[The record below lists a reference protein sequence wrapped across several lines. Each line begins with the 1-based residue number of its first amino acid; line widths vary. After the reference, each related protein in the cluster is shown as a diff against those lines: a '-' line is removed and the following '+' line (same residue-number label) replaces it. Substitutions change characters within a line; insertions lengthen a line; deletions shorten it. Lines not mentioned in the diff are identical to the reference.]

1 MSTGKRKPS
10 AEPPTKHE
18 PDWAALEALTDE
30 EIERQIAEDPDAA
43 PDVSDWPL
51 EKAVMM
57 EPIDVKA
64 IRAKLG
70 MSQPK
75 FARAFSLNLASL
87 RDWEQQRRVPRG
99 PALALLRIIDRE
111 PDAARRALATKEAP
125 AVRVK
130 EMPATAQNLEHRPDR
145 PERRIEHGANVTKRR
160 RTSTG

>member
-1 MSTGKRKPS
+1 MSTGKRKPP
-10 AEPPTKHE
+10 AEPSTKHE

-64 IRAKLG
+64 IRGKLG
-70 MSQPK
+70 LSQPE

-87 RDWEQQRRVPRG
+87 RDWEQQRRAPRG

-111 PDAARRALATKEAP
+111 PEAARRALHPVDTQRP
-125 AVRVK
+125 RC
-130 EMPATAQNLEHRPDR
+130 QNP
-145 PERRIEHGANVTKRR
+145 
-160 RTSTG
+160 